1 MGQQE
6 TNVLNLFRIASSPL
20 GFRWWRNN
28 RGLFLTLDGR
38 AKVRAGIEA
47 DGASDLI
54 GYKSFIITPE
64 MVGMRFARLCVAEI
78 KTKTGGKG
86 SSAQKQFVQNIKDA
100 GGIAIIYIEGE
111 DVAARLSE

>member
-1 MGQQE
+1 MAQKE
-6 TNVLNLFRIASSPL
+6 TNILNLFRIASSPL

-47 DGASDLI
+47 DGAADLI
-54 GYKSFIITPE
+54 GFVSQVITPE
-64 MVGMRFARLCVAEI
+64 MVGQKFARLAVAEI

-86 SSAQKQFVQNIKDA
+86 SPAQKQFVKNVKDA